1 MTLTVKITL
10 VALNAFM
17 HIIGGLAIAEIGIG
31 AVAMLVMWNSV
42 MAYLV
47 ADNHIRNQR
56 KVNRLYHEKALADAP
71 ITVNEYKPASEKK

>member
-17 HIIGGLAIAEIGIG
+17 NIIGGLAIAEIGIG

-47 ADNHIRNQR
+47 ADNHIRNRR
-56 KVNRLYHEKALADAP
+56 KFTRLMNERATSNAPAEDSHNEVKA
-71 ITVNEYKPASEKK
+71 E

>member
-17 HIIGGLAIAEIGIG
+17 NIIGGLAIAEIGIG

-56 KVNRLYHEKALADAP
+56 KFTRLMNERATSNAPAEDSRNEVNAK
-71 ITVNEYKPASEKK
+71 

>member
-17 HIIGGLAIAEIGIG
+17 NIIGGLAIAEIGIG

-42 MAYLV
+42 MAYFV

-56 KVNRLYHEKALADAP
+56 KFNRLMNERAASNASAEDNHNEAKA
-71 ITVNEYKPASEKK
+71 K